1 MKGIIE
7 KDYYILKNFLLLTL
21 FVGTSVL
28 TNFVSAESSKPT
40 CRSISESK
48 IIQDSRDFQKV
59 SQKQITIVSPSDINS
74 KRNDTNN
81 YINTLNLPDDQKNQA
96 KNEINSTDS
105 LSGIDTI
112 KNNYTNISNDNTRQQ
127 EEEKKKAEEHE
138 KEMNGPVTFNSDGT
152 LEYTKSDSAQ
162 EVINLL
168 LAIPGHSNGAEYH
181 KTWHIDEK
189 IDNLTVRECVYVLRR
204 IEDNGFGQTAQGLAG
219 QETSESHKNFVE
231 NQLNKR
237 YQGSIKNLLK
247 KWGTYEYGGY

>member
-1 MKGIIE
+1 M
-7 KDYYILKNFLLLTL
+7 KNFLLLTL
-21 FVGTSVL
+21 LVSSSVL
-28 TNFVSAESSKPT
+28 TNSVNAESSKPT

-48 IIQDSRDFQKV
+48 IIQDSRDYQKV
-59 SQKQITIVSPSDINS
+59 SQKKITIVSPSDINS

-81 YINTLNLPDDQKNQA
+81 YINTLNLPDNQKNQA

-105 LSGIDTI
+105 LSGIDNI
-112 KNNYTNISNDNTRQQ
+112 KNNYTNISNDNTKRQ
-127 EEEKKKAEEHE
+127 EEEKKQAEEHE

-189 IDNLTVRECVYVLRR
+189 IDNLSIKECVYVLRR
-204 IEDNGFGQTAQGLAG
+204 IEDVGFGQTGDGLAG
-219 QETSESHKNFVE
+219 QETSESHHKFVE

-247 KWGTYEYGGY
+247 KWATYSYGGY

>member
-1 MKGIIE
+1 M
-7 KDYYILKNFLLLTL
+7 KNFLLLTL
-21 FVGTSVL
+21 LVGTSVL
-28 TNFVSAESSKPT
+28 TNSVNAESSKPT

-48 IIQDSRDFQKV
+48 IIQDSRDYQKV
-59 SQKQITIVSPSDINS
+59 SQKQITIISPTDINS
-74 KRNDTNN
+74 KRTDTNN
-81 YINTLNLPDDQKNQA
+81 YINTLNLPDNQKNQA
-96 KNEINSTDS
+96 KNEVNSTDS
-105 LSGIDTI
+105 LSAIDSI
-112 KNNYTNISNDNTRQQ
+112 KDNYTNISNENTKQQ

-189 IDNLTVRECVYVLRR
+189 IDNLSVKECVYVLRR
-204 IEDNGFGQTAQGLAG
+204 IEDPGFGQTGQGLAG
-219 QETSESHKNFVE
+219 QESSESHKNFVE

>member
-1 MKGIIE
+1 M
-7 KDYYILKNFLLLTL
+7 KNFLLLTL
-21 FVGTSVL
+21 LVGTSVL
-28 TNFVSAESSKPT
+28 SNSVNAESSKPT
-40 CRSISESK
+40 CYSISESK

-81 YINTLNLPDDQKNQA
+81 YINTLNLPDNQKNQA
-96 KNEINSTDS
+96 KNEVNNTDS

-112 KNNYTNISNDNTRQQ
+112 KNNYTNISNDNTKRQ
-127 EEEKKKAEEHE
+127 EEEKKQAEEHE
-138 KEMNGPVTFNSDGT
+138 KEMNGPVTFNSEGT

-189 IDNLTVRECVYVLRR
+189 IDNLSVKECVYVLRR
-204 IEDNGFGQTAQGLAG
+204 IEDIGFGQTSDGLAG
-219 QETSESHKNFVE
+219 QETPESHKNFVE

-237 YQGSIKNLLK
+237 YNGSIKNLLK
-247 KWGTYEYGGY
+247 AWATYSYSGY

>member
-1 MKGIIE
+1 M
-7 KDYYILKNFLLLTL
+7 KNFLLLTL
-21 FVGTSVL
+21 LVGTSVL
-28 TNFVSAESSKPT
+28 TNSVNAESSKPT

-48 IIQDSRDFQKV
+48 IIQDSRDYQKV
-59 SQKQITIVSPSDINS
+59 SQKQITIISPTDINS
-74 KRNDTNN
+74 KRTDTNN
-81 YINTLNLPDDQKNQA
+81 YINTLNLPEDQKNQA

-105 LSGIDTI
+105 LSAIDNI
-112 KNNYTNISNDNTRQQ
+112 KNNYTNISNDNTKRQ
-127 EEEKKKAEEHE
+127 EEEKKQAEEHE

-152 LEYTKSDSAQ
+152 LEYTQSEAAQ

-168 LAIPGHSNGAEYH
+168 LAIPGHSNGSEYH

-189 IDNLTVRECVYVLRR
+189 IDNLSVKECVYVLRR
-204 IEDNGFGQTAQGLAG
+204 IEDTGFGQTAGGFAG
-219 QETSESHKNFVE
+219 QETSESHHQFVE

>member
-7 KDYYILKNFLLLTL
+7 KDYYILKNFLLLML
-21 FVGTSVL
+21 LVSPSVL
-28 TNFVSAESSKPT
+28 TNSVSAESSKPT

-48 IIQDSRDFQKV
+48 IIQDSRDYQKV
-59 SQKQITIVSPSDINS
+59 SQKQITIISPTDINS
-74 KRNDTNN
+74 KRTDTNN
-81 YINTLNLPDDQKNQA
+81 YINTLNLPEDQKNQA

-105 LSGIDTI
+105 LSAIDSI
-112 KNNYTNISNDNTRQQ
+112 KNNYTNISNDNTKRQ
-127 EEEKKKAEEHE
+127 EEEKKQAEEHE

-189 IDNLTVRECVYVLRR
+189 IDNLSVKECVYVLRR
-204 IEDNGFGQTAQGLAG
+204 IEDNGFGQTGDGLAG
-219 QETSESHKNFVE
+219 QETSESHHKFVE

-237 YQGSIKNLLK
+237 YGGSIKNLLK
-247 KWGTYEYGGY
+247 KWGTYSYGGY

>member
-1 MKGIIE
+1 M
-7 KDYYILKNFLLLTL
+7 KNFLLLTL
-21 FVGTSVL
+21 LVSTSVL
-28 TNFVSAESSKPT
+28 TNSVNAESPQST
-40 CRSISESK
+40 CYSISESK
-48 IIQDSRDFQKV
+48 IIQDSRDYQKV
-59 SQKQITIVSPSDINS
+59 SQKQITIISPTDINS
-74 KRNDTNN
+74 KRTDTNN
-81 YINTLNLPDDQKNQA
+81 YINTLNLSDDQKNQA

-112 KNNYTNISNDNTRQQ
+112 KNNYTNISNNNTRQQ

-168 LAIPGHSNGAEYH
+168 LAIPGHSNGREYH

-189 IDNLTVRECVYVLRR
+189 IDNLTIKECVYVLRR
-204 IEDNGFGQTAQGLAG
+204 IEDIGFGQTGDGLAG